1 MNIISNGKRAIT
13 LGILMLLPLP
23 VLAGYSEGMDCY
35 KNKDYDCMIR
45 EFTTEIQAHPNYDF
59 GWFMIG
65 IAYLQKKE
73 YAKAVE
79 NLNKAIEF
87 NGQKL
92 SYHLNKAKAYTDQ
105 QKYDAVI
112 QTLTGKE
119 AMANTAMETYSLN
132 YQLGTANHQ
141 TKKHKDAIPYLEKA
155 VAVKPDY
162 TTFYMLGISYL
173 QAGNVDKSLSTLKDA
188 LKQKPGDSDVQAQLA
203 RSYLGL
209 AQRETKDKAKK
220 AQYYAEAVSYASKSV
235 KTAASDVSKNN
246 VLAKSYLGARQYD
259 NAEAAFKKVLQL
271 DSKQCYAQTNLGKVY
286 NIKKEWSN
294 AVAAL
299 EKATKCDAKS
309 SPAWDSLGF
318 AQEKIA
324 KGLDTDQKKIAQL
337 NKSLGSFKKAASISS
352 SQPIQTSI
360 ERVQNN
366 IEIAQQ
372 NIRIAH
378 SNVRTMETNLS
389 NLQRS
394 LKEGQAVLQKLIDTR
409 QFFLDKGN
417 WPDEK
422 EEEFK
427 KEKEQ
432 LEKDLATLEKRI
444 KDQEDELELARAAAN
459 PT

>member
-13 LGILMLLPLP
+13 LGVLILLPLP
-23 VLAGYSEGMDCY
+23 VLAGYTEGMDCY

-73 YAKAVE
+73 YDKAIE

-92 SYHLNKAKAYTDQ
+92 SYYLNKAKAYTDQ
-105 QKYDAVI
+105 EKYDAVI
-112 QTLTGKE
+112 QTLTGKGQL
-119 AMANTAMETYSLN
+119 AGTAMETYSLN

-155 VAVKPDY
+155 AAVKPDY

-173 QAGNVDKSLSTLKDA
+173 QAGDVDKSISTLKDA
-188 LKQKPGDSDVQAQLA
+188 LKQKPGDSDVQFQLA
-203 RSYLGL
+203 SSYLGL
-209 AQRETKDKAKK
+209 AQRETDKAKK
-220 AQYYAEAVSYASKSV
+220 QQYYTEAVTYAAQSV
-235 KTAASDVSKNN
+235 KGDKRDIDKNN
-246 VLAKSYLGARQYD
+246 VLAKAYLGARQYD
-259 NAEAAFKKVLQL
+259 NAEAAFKSVLQL
-271 DSKQCYAQTNLGKVY
+271 QSDHCYAQTNLGKVY
-286 NIKKEWSN
+286 IIKKQWN
-294 AVAAL
+294 DAVASL
-299 EKATKCDAKS
+299 EKATKCDSKS
-309 SPAWDSLGF
+309 SPAWDNLGF

-324 KGLDTDQKKIAQL
+324 KGLDTDQKKVAQL
-337 NKSLGSFKKAASISS
+337 DKALASFRKAASIKSTG
-352 SQPIQTSI
+352 PIQTSI

-372 NIRIAH
+372 NIRIAE
-378 SNVRTMETNLS
+378 SNVRTMETNLA
-389 NLQRS
+389 NLQRGLEEGKAA
-394 LKEGQAVLQKLIDTR
+394 LKKLIDTR

-422 EEEFK
+422 EAEFK
-427 KEKEQ
+427 KEKDQ
-432 LEKDLATLEKRI
+432 LEKDLATLEGRI
-444 KDQEDELELARAAAN
+444 KDQEKELEEAREAAN
-459 PT
+459 PA